1 MAEKLF
7 KDVETKY
14 GGGMKFDEG
23 FVLKIS
29 GDSGTSTIEG
39 LIVQNLDI
47 SAQRPVTVLY
57 DLTSNKVYYVA
68 GRCQTQ
74 IGLQRVCGPKGI
86 VGAFYSTLGN
96 VCNAAK
102 NNMSFS
108 FPPGCEGNSQT
119 GIDRANN
126 TDFNVLTAK
135 NCILMTVQF
144 TCNVQNYVISE
155 NCQLQGTELEVSR
168 LNN

>member
-14 GGGMKFDEG
+14 GGGMKFSEG

-29 GDSGTSTIEG
+29 GDSGLGSIEG

-47 SAQRPVTVLY
+47 GAQRPVTVLY

-68 GRCQTQ
+68 ARCQTQ
-74 IGLQRVCGPKGI
+74 LALQRVCGPKGI
-86 VGAFYSTLGN
+86 IGAFYATLGD
-96 VCNAAK
+96 VCNAGK

-108 FPPGCEGNSQT
+108 FPPGCEPVEKNGSGN
-119 GIDRANN
+119 
-126 TDFNVLTAK
+126 DFNVLTAK
-135 NCILMTVQF
+135 NCILMNVQF
-144 TCNVQNYVISE
+144 ACNVANYVISE
-155 NCQLQGTELEVSR
+155 NCQIQGTELEVSR

>member
-14 GGGMKFDEG
+14 GGGMKFNEG

-29 GDSGTSTIEG
+29 GDSGTSSIEG
-39 LIVQNLDI
+39 LIVQNLDVG
-47 SAQRPVTVLY
+47 AQRPVTVLY

-86 VGAFYSTLGN
+86 VGAFYKTLGD
-96 VCNAAK
+96 VCNAGK

-108 FPPGCEGNSQT
+108 FPPGCEQPSGTSGDN
-119 GIDRANN
+119 
-126 TDFNVLTAK
+126 DFNVLTAK
-135 NCILMTVQF
+135 NCILMNVQF
-144 TCNVQNYVISE
+144 ACNVSNYVISE
-155 NCQLQGTELEVSR
+155 NCQIQGTELEVSR

>member
-7 KDVETKY
+7 KDVETQY
-14 GGGMKFDEG
+14 GGGMKFAEG

-29 GDSGTSTIEG
+29 GDSGSNSIEG
-39 LIVQNLDI
+39 LIVQNLDVG
-47 SAQRPVTVLY
+47 AQRPVTVLY

-86 VGAFYSTLGN
+86 IGAFYATLGN
-96 VCNAAK
+96 VCNAGR

-108 FPPGCEGNSQT
+108 FPPGCKGNEQT
-119 GIDRANN
+119 GVDKMASN
-126 TDFNVLTAK
+126 DFNVLTAK
-135 NCILMTVQF
+135 NCILMNVQF

-155 NCQLQGTELEVSR
+155 NCQIQGSELEVDR

>member
-14 GGGMKFDEG
+14 GGGMKFNEG

-29 GDSGTSTIEG
+29 GDSGSSAIEG
-39 LIVQNLDI
+39 LIVQNLDVG
-47 SAQRPVTVLY
+47 AQRPVTVLY

-86 VGAFYSTLGN
+86 IGAFYSTLGD
-96 VCNAAK
+96 VCNAGK
-102 NNMSFS
+102 NHMSFS
-108 FPPGCEGNSQT
+108 FPPGCEQATGSDGGN
-119 GIDRANN
+119 N
-126 TDFNVLTAK
+126 FNVLTAK
-135 NCILMTVQF
+135 NCILMDVRF
-144 TCNVQNYVISE
+144 ACNVSNYVISE
-155 NCQLQGTELEVSR
+155 NCQIQGTELEVSR

>member
-7 KDVETKY
+7 KDVETQY
-14 GGGMKFDEG
+14 GGGMKFSEG

-29 GDSGTSTIEG
+29 GDSGSSSIEG
-39 LIVQNLDI
+39 LIVQNLDVN
-47 SAQRPVTVLY
+47 AQRPVTMLY

-74 IGLQRVCGPKGI
+74 VGLQRVCGPKGI
-86 VGAFYSTLGN
+86 VGAFYSTLGD

-108 FPPGCEGNSQT
+108 FPPGCESAEG
-119 GIDRANN
+119 AKNN
-126 TDFNVLTAK
+126 NDFNVLTAK
-135 NCILMTVQF
+135 NCILMNVQF
-144 TCNVQNYVISE
+144 ACNVSNYVISE
-155 NCQLQGTELEVSR
+155 NCQIQGTELEVSR

>member
-14 GGGMKFDEG
+14 GGGMKFNEG

-29 GDSGTSTIEG
+29 GDSGAGSIEG

-47 SAQRPVTVLY
+47 GAQRPVTVLY

-74 IGLQRVCGPKGI
+74 VGLQRVCGPKGI
-86 VGAFYSTLGN
+86 IGAFYATLGD
-96 VCNAAK
+96 VCNAEK

-108 FPPGCEGNSQT
+108 FPPGCKPMAADGGGKN
-119 GIDRANN
+119 
-126 TDFNVLTAK
+126 FNVLTAK
-135 NCILMTVQF
+135 NCILMNVQF
-144 TCNVQNYVISE
+144 ACNVANYVISE
-155 NCQLQGTELEVSR
+155 NCQIQGTELEVSS
-168 LNN
+168 LGN